1 MEVNKFMHW
10 PTQQQLTHGFDVFP
24 DNYVSNLLEQE
35 KLETLSQLIL
45 DGYDK
50 LDAVLE
56 KVSTEGL
63 PENVTDFV
71 HSIPQLQVK

>member
-1 MEVNKFMHW
+1 MQTNSAKQVFF
-10 PTQQQLTHGFDVFP
+10 TQLTNEAVMFP

-35 KLETLSQLIL
+35 KLETLTQLIL

-63 PENVTDFV
+63 PETVTDFV
-71 HSIPQLQVK
+71 NSIPEQKVQ

>member
-1 MEVNKFMHW
+1 M
-10 PTQQQLTHGFDVFP
+10 
-24 DNYVSNLLEQE
+24 SNLLEQE